1 MRDRWKKKAY
11 YTVVMILTALCL
23 ISGCGQESGEELKEI
38 SLEETQEEKEESSAE
53 EKKVEDKEPKKE
65 TKIFVYLCGAV
76 GKPGVYEV
84 GSDDRLYEVIA
95 MAGGLTAEAAQDAV
109 NQARVVVDGSRSIF
123 PPKRRCRHRQQH
135 SRGKV
140 RQKEQS
146 RRMEKSILIRRQK
159 KN

>member
-53 EKKVEDKEPKKE
+53 EKKVEDKEPKQE

-109 NQARVVVDGSRSIF
+109 NQARVVVDGEQIYI
-123 PPKRRCRHRQQH
+123 PTKRGDADTG
-135 SRGKV
+135 SSTAGGKSG
-140 RQKEQS
+140 RRNKAAGWKSQS
-146 RRMEKSILIRRQK
+146 
-159 KN
+159 

>member
-38 SLEETQEEKEESSAE
+38 SLEETQKEKEESAAE

-95 MAGGLTAEAAQDAV
+95 MAGGQPRL
-109 NQARVVVDGSRSIF
+109 
-123 PPKRRCRHRQQH
+123 HRMQ
-135 SRGKV
+135 
-140 RQKEQS
+140 
-146 RRMEKSILIRRQK
+146 
-159 KN
+159 

>member
-11 YTVVMILTALCL
+11 YTVVLILTALCL

-76 GKPGVYEV
+76 GKP
-84 GSDDRLYEVIA
+84 A
-95 MAGGLTAEAAQDAV
+95 CMKWAV
-109 NQARVVVDGSRSIF
+109 TTDF
-123 PPKRRCRHRQQH
+123 
-135 SRGKV
+135 
-140 RQKEQS
+140 
-146 RRMEKSILIRRQK
+146 MKSLPWRAD
-159 KN
+159 

>member
-65 TKIFVYLCGAV
+65 TKIFAICA
-76 GKPGVYEV
+76 
-84 GSDDRLYEVIA
+84 
-95 MAGGLTAEAAQDAV
+95 
-109 NQARVVVDGSRSIF
+109 
-123 PPKRRCRHRQQH
+123 
-135 SRGKV
+135 
-140 RQKEQS
+140 EQS
-146 RRMEKSILIRRQK
+146 ESPACMKWAVTTGFMKSLPWRAD
-159 KN
+159 